1 MKAVKTS
8 KNLKKI
14 PYSPQEE
21 ILERKENSITTAK
34 TNAPISQSSWN
45 WPKKILSFM
54 RLILDEQQKCLQSFV
69 NNAIYHPTNPDADAI
84 YQTDSQII

>member
-8 KNLKKI
+8 KNLKEI

-34 TNAPISQSSWN
+34 TNAPISQSS
-45 WPKKILSFM
+45 
-54 RLILDEQQKCLQSFV
+54 
-69 NNAIYHPTNPDADAI
+69 
-84 YQTDSQII
+84 